1 MHLQDQVMVIYTV
14 SYPPRLVP
22 TSLLL
27 PGDDQKASTLTAT
40 SALSPA
46 AALAANAT
54 RFSNST
60 IAKSAAVG
68 RRRLLSPV
76 ASLALGDLAYE
87 TAAGSGVDHIAAL
100 ENEGYMRIPHKPG

>member
-1 MHLQDQVMVIYTV
+1 MVIYTV

-27 PGDDQKASTLTAT
+27 PGDDQKASTVTAA

-54 RFSNST
+54 RFTNST
-60 IAKSAAVG
+60 AAKSAAVG

-76 ASLALGDLAYE
+76 ASLALGDLAYD
-87 TAAGSGVDHIAAL
+87 TAAGSAGDHITAL
-100 ENEGYMRIPHKPG
+100 ENDGYIRVPHKPG